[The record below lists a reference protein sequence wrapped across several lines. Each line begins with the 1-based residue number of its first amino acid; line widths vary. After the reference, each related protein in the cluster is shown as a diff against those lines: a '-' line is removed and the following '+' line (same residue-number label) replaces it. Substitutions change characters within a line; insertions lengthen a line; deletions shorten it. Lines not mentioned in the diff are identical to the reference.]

1 MELKS
6 FQRKYLTKAS
16 HSLSPV
22 VMLGKNGLTDSLKA
36 AVDEA
41 LEKHELIK
49 MKFIDYKGDRHELSN
64 QIAEMTNSVLVRVI
78 GNIAILYRMKEDR
91 KDRIYHVP
99 GAYNKKKDD

>member
-1 MELKS
+1 MELKG
-6 FQRKYLTKAS
+6 FQRKYLTKAA

-41 LEKHELIK
+41 LDNHELIK
-49 MKFIDYKGDRHELSN
+49 LKFIDFKGDRHELSAK
-64 QIAEMTNSVLVRVI
+64 IAELTKSSLIRVI

-91 KDRIYHVP
+91 KERKYHVP
-99 GAYNKKKDD
+99 GSYNKELND